1 MSNVLLRYFRQ
12 AKSICMNPL
21 ITVQQL
27 SKILNDPN
35 LVVLDASMANN
46 KSGVA
51 VDNENQQIKGAR
63 FFDIKNKFSDT
74 KSKFP
79 NTIPIA
85 EQFQEEAQILGINH
99 NSRIVVYDNLGI
111 YTSPRVWWLFKTF
124 GHKNISVLNG
134 GLPEWLAQGYPT
146 EEKTISNYKKGD
158 FTADLKTKNVRYFT
172 DVKSNLKAQEELVVD
187 ARSSGRFNGTSPEPR
202 KDLRGGC
209 IPGSVNIPYTEVL
222 ENGKYK
228 SKQELKAIFESQITN
243 EQPLV
248 FSCGS
253 GITACII
260 LLASEI
266 IGKKET
272 AVYDG
277 SWTEWAQLEP
287 K

>member
-1 MSNVLLRYFRQ
+1 MY
-12 AKSICMNPL
+12 PL
-21 ITVQQL
+21 ISAQQL
-27 SKILNDPN
+27 SKIQNDPN

-99 NSRIVVYDNLGI
+99 NSKIVVYDILGI
-111 YTSPRVWWLFKTF
+111 YTSPRVWWLFRTF
-124 GHKNISVLNG
+124 GHLDVSVLDG
-134 GLPEWLAQGYPT
+134 GLPEWIAQGYST
-146 EEKTISNYKKGD
+146 EEKATSIYKKGN
-158 FTADLKTKNVRYFT
+158 FTADFNPKNVRYFT
-172 DVKSNLKAQEELVVD
+172 DIKSNLNVQKELVVD

-228 SKQELKAIFESQITN
+228 SLNELKAIFESQITN

>member
-1 MSNVLLRYFRQ
+1 MY
-12 AKSICMNPL
+12 PL
-21 ITVQQL
+21 ISAQQL
-27 SKILNDPN
+27 SKIQNDPD
-35 LVVLDASMANN
+35 LIVLDASMANN

-51 VDNENQQIKGAR
+51 VENENQQIKGAR

-79 NTIPIA
+79 NTISNA
-85 EQFQEEAQILGINH
+85 EQFQEEAQSLGINI

-111 YTSPRVWWLFKTF
+111 YTSPRVWWLFRTF
-124 GHKNISVLNG
+124 EHTNISVLDG

-158 FTADLKTKNVRYFT
+158 FTANFNSKNVRYFT

-228 SKQELKAIFESQITN
+228 SLNELKAIFESQITN